1 MHDGGGFVAWKERR
15 EELVREAE
23 RRRLVRELRQER
35 ETRYRRRGLREWR
48 LDAASSLEVQ
58 EELPARGWRR
68 IFTLLGIITVPFF
81 GAFSASKEHN

>member
-1 MHDGGGFVAWKERR
+1 MHNGAGFVAWEERR

-23 RRRLVRELRQER
+23 RRRLVRELRE
-35 ETRYRRRGLREWR
+35 EHEARYRRRSLREWR
-48 LDAASSLEVQ
+48 LDAANSLEVR

>member
-1 MHDGGGFVAWKERR
+1 VHDWAGFGAWQERR

-23 RRRLVRELRQER
+23 RRRLVREMREER
-35 ETRYRRRGLREWR
+35 KARYRRRGLPGWR
-48 LDAASSLEVQ
+48 LDAASSLEVR
-58 EELPARGWRR
+58 EELPARGWLR